1 MPMSIDKTKMQIYHT
16 YLNMRQDARDLS
28 DRLKELQNINV
39 EKTERIKEENLK
51 RAISEERVDVWA

>member
-1 MPMSIDKTKMQIYHT
+1 MSMSIDKTKMQIYHT

-28 DRLKELQNINV
+28 DRLKELQKINV
-39 EKTERIKEENLK
+39 EKAERIKEENLK

>member
-1 MPMSIDKTKMQIYHT
+1 MSMSIDKTKMQIYHT

-39 EKTERIKEENLK
+39 EKAERIKEENLK

>member
-16 YLNMRQDARDLS
+16 YLNMRQDARNLS

-39 EKTERIKEENLK
+39 EKAERIKEENLK

>member
-28 DRLKELQNINV
+28 DRLKELQKINV
-39 EKTERIKEENLK
+39 EKAERIKEENLK
-51 RAISEERVDVWA
+51 RAISEERVDEWA

>member
-39 EKTERIKEENLK
+39 KKAERIKEENLK

>member
-1 MPMSIDKTKMQIYHT
+1 MPMSIDKTKTQIYHT

-39 EKTERIKEENLK
+39 EKAERIKEENLK

>member
-1 MPMSIDKTKMQIYHT
+1 MPMSIDKTKMHIYHT

-39 EKTERIKEENLK
+39 EKAERIKEENLK

>member
-28 DRLKELQNINV
+28 DRLKELQNNNV
-39 EKTERIKEENLK
+39 EKAERIKEENLK

>member
-1 MPMSIDKTKMQIYHT
+1 MPMSIDKTKTQIYPT

-39 EKTERIKEENLK
+39 EKAERIKEENLK

>member
-1 MPMSIDKTKMQIYHT
+1 MSIDKTKMQIYHT